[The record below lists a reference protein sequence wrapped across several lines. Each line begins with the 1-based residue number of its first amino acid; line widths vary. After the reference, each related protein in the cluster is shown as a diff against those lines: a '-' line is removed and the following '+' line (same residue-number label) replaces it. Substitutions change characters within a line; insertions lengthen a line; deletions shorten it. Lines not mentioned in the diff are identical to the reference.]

1 MKKLL
6 LFLFV
11 LNFSAGVLNAQQ
23 DVNYSHFMFNRL
35 AFNPAYA
42 GSKETL
48 TIGAI
53 YRHQWQGIQGA
64 PRTGSVYAHT
74 PFMNGR
80 SGAGLSVTSD
90 HVGMMNNNYFDLS
103 YAYRIPTG
111 DKGTLSL
118 GLSGRLEMTQIDWT
132 MARALDIDDQT
143 IMGMEEGRSGVNF
156 GAGAYYTDSKF
167 YIGLSAPMLVSTT
180 LYDDTSFGV
189 SDIRR
194 QRSYYLMTGYSFTM
208 SENVDF
214 RPGALLTLNPNAP
227 FETDINASFVFMDTF
242 LAGASYRLGDSF
254 DAVIQYKFAPE
265 FKAGFAF
272 DFTTTELQTYS
283 DATFEIMLE
292 YMLDY
297 KSDGVD
303 NIRFF

>member
-11 LNFSAGVLNAQQ
+11 LNFSAGVLTAQQ

-80 SGAGLSVTSD
+80 SGAGLSITSD
-90 HVGMMNNNYFDLS
+90 HVGMMSNNYFDLS

-111 DKGTLSL
+111 DRGNLSL

-132 MARALDIDDQT
+132 MARALDVDDMT
-143 IMGMEEGRSGVNF
+143 IMGMDQNRTGVNF
-156 GAGAYYTDSKF
+156 GAGVYYSTPKF
-167 YIGLSAPMLVSTT
+167 YIGASAPTLLGTT
-180 LYDDTSFGV
+180 LYEETSFGA
-189 SDIRR
+189 SDIQR
-194 QRSYYLMTGYSFTM
+194 QRSYYLMTGYSFNL
-208 SENVDF
+208 SKNVDF
-214 RPGALLTLNPNAP
+214 RPGALLTFNPNAP

-272 DFTTTELQTYS
+272 DFTTTELKDYS

-292 YMLDY
+292 YMFDY
-297 KSDGVD
+297 QSDGVD